1 MKAQGVAVFFG
12 IKLARLATLYAATAI
27 AVRVQEAK
35 YVEEVYGRG
44 KKPPSLNQFLL
55 ILACF
60 MVVFDAVL
68 LALVKALGEMG
79 VKTFAKK
86 KVLTFVLVESFVYTL
101 FVLVVG
107 FFLTRIV
114 AQKRYIN
121 YRDDGLRALRAM
133 REMLMA
139 IVVPI
144 SMTPTIFVT

>member
-1 MKAQGVAVFFG
+1 MKMQGVTVFFG
-12 IKLARLATLYAATAI
+12 IKLARLATLYVASAI

-44 KKPPSLNQFLL
+44 NKPPSLNGFLL

-68 LALVKALGEMG
+68 LAVVKALGEMG
-79 VKTFAKK
+79 VKAFAKK
-86 KVLTFVLVESFVYTL
+86 QVLSFVLAESLVYTL
-101 FVLVVG
+101 FVLGVG

-114 AQKRYIN
+114 AHKRYIN
-121 YRDDGLRALRAM
+121 YRDDGLRALRAL

-144 SMTPTIFVT
+144 SLTPTMFLS